1 VREITTAMLIEGYRR
16 TELYCMLTGMGTE
29 TNAACLTPR
38 MRISKRRCGGQ
49 LRTSIL
55 LQLCCV
61 LYLPFSLSSNA
72 CAQETVDPG
81 IEQQLFSQVNQ
92 ERVKTGL
99 SPLALDERLSRA
111 ARKHTQLMVQND
123 SLAHQFEAEESLPV
137 RLRDENVRCD
147 HDGENVA
154 LDSTVEGAHLML
166 MQSPLHRAN
175 ILGTQFNAV
184 GIGILKSGDLLYITE
199 DFAHVLPNYSEP
211 EADAVA
217 QRAIGEYAK
226 SQNVPVPT
234 RTKRPQLQQIACDMA
249 LDDKLDSKKAAAIPG
264 VSSAVAWTATDLGKL
279 PPNLKKLLAQPLA
292 SGYSL
297 GVCFAPSVSHPGGV
311 YWLVMVIY

>member
-1 VREITTAMLIEGYRR
+1 MFIEEYRR

-29 TNAACLTPR
+29 ANDARLTPG
-38 MRISKRRCGGQ
+38 MRVSMRRFGSR
-49 LRTSIL
+49 LPTRIL
-55 LQLCCV
+55 LQLCYAI
-61 LYLPFSLSSNA
+61 YLLLCLSSNTY
-72 CAQETVDPG
+72 AQESVDPSV
-81 IEQQLFSQVNQ
+81 EQQLFSQVNQ
-92 ERVKTGL
+92 ERVKAGL
-99 SPLALDERLSRA
+99 PPLELDERLSRA

-123 SLAHQFEAEESLPV
+123 SLGHEFEGEESLPV

-175 ILGTQFNAV
+175 ILSTQFDAV

-226 SQNVPVPT
+226 SQNVPVPV

-249 LDDKLDSKKAAAIPG
+249 LDDKLDGKKAAGIPG
-264 VSSAVAWTATDLGKL
+264 VSSAVVWTATDLGKL

-292 SGYSL
+292 SRYSL
-297 GVCFAPSVSHPGGV
+297 GVCFAPSVSYPGGV